1 MSNQGDGGLLTAA
14 PDPYRYEGHTLHPGE
29 ASGLVVS
36 LVPRGGRV
44 LDVGCGTGGLTALVR
59 DECSARVVG
68 VEPDPLRAA
77 RARERG
83 IEVHEGVLTSSLAS
97 VLGTFDVVLYADVLE
112 HLVDPLGELEKVAQ
126 FLAPDGVIIIS
137 VPNVAHWSVR
147 VNLLRGRFN
156 YAPMGI
162 MDATHL
168 RWFTSR
174 TLLQLLKRAG
184 FTPVQIKHSS
194 GGFLPCYQNTMLSRI
209 PTRLRNAAIRRLIK
223 FVPTLFACQFVMVLE
238 QQDLTPSR

>member
-1 MSNQGDGGLLTAA
+1 MSDQGEGGLLDKV
-14 PDPYRYEGHTLHPGE
+14 PNPLRYEGHTLNPYE
-29 ASGLVVS
+29 ASGLVAS
-36 LVPRGGRV
+36 LVPEGARL
-44 LDVGCGTGGLTALVR
+44 LDVGCGTGGLAELLR
-59 DECSARVVG
+59 DARSARVVG

-83 IEVHEGVLTSSLAS
+83 IEVHEGVLSPSLAAT
-97 VLGTFDVVLYADVLE
+97 LGTFDVLLYADVLE

-126 FLAPDGVIIIS
+126 FLAPDGVLIVS

-184 FTPVQIKHSS
+184 FTPVQVKHSS

-223 FVPTLFACQFVMVLE
+223 LAPTLFACQFVMVLR
-238 QQDLTPSR
+238 QADSAN

>member
-1 MSNQGDGGLLTAA
+1 MSNQGEGGLLTAA
-14 PDPYRYEGHTLHPGE
+14 PDPYRYERHTLNPFE

-36 LVPRGGRV
+36 LVPRGARV
-44 LDVGCGTGGLTALVR
+44 LDVGCGTGELTALVR
-59 DECSARVVG
+59 DECGARVVG

-83 IEVHEGVLTSSLAS
+83 IEVHEGVLTPSLAS
-97 VLGTFDVVLYADVLE
+97 ALGTFDVVLYADVLE
-112 HLVDPLGELEKVAQ
+112 HLVDPLGELEKAAQ
-126 FLAPDGVIIIS
+126 FLAPDGVTIIS

-156 YAPMGI
+156 YAPTGI

-209 PTRLRNAAIRRLIK
+209 PTRLRKAAIRRLIK
-223 FVPTLFACQFVMVLE
+223 LAPTLFACQFVMVLRPH
-238 QQDLTPSR
+238 TV

>member
-1 MSNQGDGGLLTAA
+1 
-14 PDPYRYEGHTLHPGE
+14 
-29 ASGLVVS
+29 
-36 LVPRGGRV
+36 
-44 LDVGCGTGGLTALVR
+44 
-59 DECSARVVG
+59 
-68 VEPDPLRAA
+68 
-77 RARERG
+77 
-83 IEVHEGVLTSSLAS
+83 VHEGVLTPSLAS

-112 HLVDPLGELEKVAQ
+112 HLVNPLGELEKVAQ

-147 VNLLRGRFN
+147 FNLLRGRFN
-156 YAPMGI
+156 YAPTGI

-223 FVPTLFACQFVMVLE
+223 LAPTLFACQFVMVLR
-238 QQDLTPSR
+238 QAGSAN